1 MEIVQLARFSIFSL
15 LLFSG
20 CEMVH
25 TNGEGDY
32 RECNIY
38 DEVAKELIVCPSFQ
52 TEIDIGEVDLDNNI
66 TIWFAGDVSS
76 VEEFGNTILEI
87 GEIEGDSNIS
97 HVVVTPV
104 IAGSTKILIDE
115 GEINI
120 SLTAV
125 GLPIPVI

>member
-87 GEIEGDSNIS
+87 GEIEKFENGMSKVQIF
-97 HVVVTPV
+97 PKL
-104 IAGSTKILIDE
+104 AGSTKIVIDN
-115 GEINI
+115 GEAGIF
-120 SLTAV
+120 LTV
-125 GLPIPVI
+125 Q